1 VTIENNEPAPA
12 QDTASVLFGMDGVEV
27 TDAEREA
34 GGRLTVW
41 ARITLPPAC
50 PGCRAVSGKVHQYVT
65 ARPRDVRA
73 CGQDVDLFLVKRR
86 MACTAEDCAT
96 VTFTESVPQVPHGC
110 SITRRLREHAGAE
123 VTDRGITPA
132 EAARD
137 AGISWPSAHGAF
149 TERAEEI
156 LRDDPAPVAHLGID
170 EHRRGRPRWRQ
181 DTDTGEYVQLADRWH
196 VCFYDLDGN
205 QGLLGQVEG
214 RTADDTAYWL
224 AGATPAWRDAI
235 EVVAID
241 MCAIFASAV
250 RRMLPRAK
258 IAVDLFHVVQLAVK
272 AAGDVRRRAI
282 RELYGRRGK
291 AGDPEY
297 GIKGL
302 LNRNLENL
310 SPEQFEKVIEVLDA
324 TAQGQQAAVTWIA
337 KEKLRDAL
345 NLRAR
350 VTGSTPCERQV
361 RDRLFTFYD
370 WCARNEDIPELQTLA
385 NTIARW
391 ENEIVTAVVTGVTNA
406 TGESLNRLAK
416 LEARHAYGFRNP
428 ENQRRRVRVACT
440 RGTRRPS
447 TRTAR
452 TTRRVN
458 KQKHHHGQL

>member
-27 TDAEREA
+27 TDAEREPD
-34 GGRLTVW
+34 GRLTVW
-41 ARITLPPAC
+41 ARIALPAVC
-50 PGCRAVSGKVHQYVT
+50 PGCRSVSEKVHQYVT
-65 ARPRDVRA
+65 TRPRDVRA
-73 CGQDVDLFLVKRR
+73 CGQDVDFFLVKRR
-86 MACTAEDCAT
+86 MQCAGEGCPRE
-96 VTFTESVPQVPHGC
+96 TFTESAPQVPPRC
-110 SITRRLREHAGAE
+110 TITRRLLEHAGAE

-132 EAARD
+132 EAARG

-149 TERAEEI
+149 AQAADQV
-156 LRDDPAPVAHLGID
+156 LDDSPAPVAHLGID
-170 EHRRGRPRWRQ
+170 EHRRGRPRWRK
-181 DTDTGEYVQLADRWH
+181 DADTGETVQLADRWH

-224 AGATPAWRDAI
+224 AGATPAWRDAVQ
-235 EVVAID
+235 VVAID
-241 MCAIFASAV
+241 MCTIFASAV
-250 RRMLPRAK
+250 RRMLPRAAV
-258 IAVDLFHVVQLAVK
+258 AVDLFHVVQLAVK
-272 AAGDVRRRAI
+272 TTGDVRRRAI
-282 RELYGRRGK
+282 RERYGRRGK

-297 GIKGL
+297 GIKSL

-310 SPEQFEKVIEVLDA
+310 SREQFAKVIETLDA
-324 TAQGQQAAVTWIA
+324 SAQGQQVALAWIA

-370 WCARNEDIPELQTLA
+370 WCTQHEDIPELQTLA
-385 NTIARW
+385 STISRW

-406 TGESLNRLAK
+406 TAESLNRLAK

-428 ENQRRRVRVACT
+428 ANQRRRVRIACT

-447 TRTAR
+447 AR
-452 TTRRVN
+452 TTSTTRGVSRP
-458 KQKHHHGQL
+458 QHQHG